1 MKWKVLQMPESYVR
15 DETVS
20 TPTFGRFIVEPLERG
35 FGYTLGNTLRRV
47 LLSSLQGAAVIACK
61 LNNTSVLH
69 EFTSIPGVRED
80 ATDVVLNLKQ
90 IRFKHR
96 GDGPRIGIFRTS
108 GEKSLKAGDLQI
120 SSDVQVLNPDLHVVT
135 VNKDAD
141 FEMEVEVTT
150 GRGYV
155 TAEEHQKTTQRPLG
169 VIVMDTNFSPVTH
182 VSYTVESAR
191 IGQRIDFDKLILEV
205 TTDGSILPED
215 ALAVAGRILRDHFS
229 LFVRFKEEVIEEA
242 EEKVDEE
249 FTRIKTLLEKSV
261 DELELS
267 VRSANCLR
275 AARIRTLGDLVQK
288 SEAEMLQYRNFG
300 KKSLKEIQDL
310 IQGMGLHF
318 GMDVT
323 KYLGV
328 RAPEPEE
335 GEEIEEI
342 EGDEEGEDLDLG
354 DEDEIVAETEKDEE
368 D

>member
-15 DETVS
+15 DEAVS
-20 TPTFGRFIVEPLERG
+20 TATYGRFVVEPLERG

-61 LNNTSVLH
+61 FNNSSVVH
-69 EFTSIPGVRED
+69 EFTPIPGVRED
-80 ATDVVLNLKQ
+80 VTDVVLNLKQ
-90 IRFKHR
+90 IRFRHL
-96 GDGPRIGIFRTS
+96 GDGPRIGLFRAT
-108 GEKSLKAGDLQI
+108 GEKELKAGDLQI
-120 SSDVQVLNPDLHVVT
+120 SSDIQVLNPDLHVAT

-150 GRGYV
+150 GRGYL
-155 TAEEHQKTTQRPLG
+155 TAEEHAKATQRPLG
-169 VIVMDTNFSPVTH
+169 VVVMDTNFSPITH

-191 IGQRIDFDKLILEV
+191 IGQRIDFDRLVMEIQ
-205 TTDGSILPED
+205 TDGSILPED
-215 ALAVAGRILRDHFS
+215 ALAVAGKILRDHFN
-229 LFVRFKEEVIEEA
+229 LFVRFKEEIVEEA

-249 FTRIKTLLEKSV
+249 FTRIKTLLEKGV

-275 AARIRTLGDLVQK
+275 AARIRSLGDLVQK

-328 RAPEPEE
+328 RPPEPEE
-335 GEEIEEI
+335 GEDF
-342 EGDEEGEDLDLG
+342 EGLEEGEDLDLS
-354 DEDEIVAETEKDEE
+354 EEEIDVGPEE
-368 D
+368 DV